1 MQQITLR
8 LPEKT
13 LENDDVD
20 ELVHAVEA
28 DRSLAERKARAG
40 ALTRLKW
47 WAVGM
52 SANGDERS

>member
-1 MQQITLR
+1 MQQITLQ
-8 LPEKT
+8 LPEET

-40 ALTRLKW
+40 ALTRLK
-47 WAVGM
+47 
-52 SANGDERS
+52 